1 MSAGSTPFARN
12 ERAVLVE
19 RRYRE
24 AARHTRWVRF
34 LRRAIP
40 VGAAATVAGILFVG
54 IVQPFRTLPEGVS
67 ISNISLNGTKITME
81 LPRLTGFKKDN
92 RPYEVTAQWAAQDVK
107 TPSIIEL
114 KELRARIAM
123 QDRTMANVTA
133 VEGVYDSSIEKLDLK
148 TDVRVR
154 TDSGYDVRM
163 NSARIDFKG
172 GNVSSQEPVNVR
184 FSGGTIDSGSLD
196 MTDNGQRI
204 IFRGRVRTVLLPH
217 EDKPASPKDKSQ

>member
-1 MSAGSTPFARN
+1 MASQT
-12 ERAVLVE
+12 RAALVE

-40 VGAAATVAGILFVG
+40 IGSAATVAAILFVG
-54 IVQPFRTLPEGVS
+54 IVQPFRTLPDGVS
-67 ISNISLNGTKITME
+67 IANISLNGTKITME
-81 LPRLTGFKKDN
+81 LPRLTGFKKDS

-107 TPSIIEL
+107 KPNIIEL

-123 QDRTMANVTA
+123 QDKSMANVTS

-148 TDVRVR
+148 TDVRVK

-163 NSARIDFKG
+163 NSARVDFKG
-172 GNVSSQEPVNVR
+172 GNVSSQEPVSVR
-184 FSGGTIDSGSLD
+184 FSGGTIDAGNLD
-196 MTDNGQRI
+196 MTDNGQHI
-204 IFRGRVRTVLLPH
+204 IFDGRVRTILTPQQ
-217 EDKPASPKDKSQ
+217 ERTASAKDKSP